1 MVESKALEELTKLA
15 RLLEILES
23 PTESISRAE
32 VRVLQRYADAAR
44 VMFDTLEDMSCPG
57 EMNKDNL
64 EKIIQRSPK
73 WTQGKL
79 REHLK

>member
-32 VRVLQRYADAAR
+32 VRVLQRYADAAQ

-57 EMNKDNL
+57 EMNKYNL